1 MERQV
6 VMAIES
12 VEERNVRLEKVQERE
27 NRIREQQQKEM
38 DKLEAKKDLRAEEYQ
53 KMQER
58 KSNIDILA

>member
-6 VMAIES
+6 AMAIES
-12 VEERNVRLEKVQERE
+12 VDERRVRLDKIQERE

-58 KSNIDILA
+58 KSNIDIMA